1 MSMQNDD
8 IYFMKQA
15 LDIAKLA
22 ESNNEVPVG
31 ALCVMGGKIIASS
44 HNQRE
49 SLKDP
54 TAHAEIIAIRQASAH
69 LKSWRLTDCT
79 LFVTL
84 EPCLMC
90 AGAILNSR
98 ITRVVFGSY
107 DSKAGAL
114 GSLYNIGND
123 PRLNHEFAIKGGVLE
138 DFSSKLLTG
147 FFEKLRSY

>member
-1 MSMQNDD
+1 MEIKNDD

-15 LDIAKLA
+15 LNVA
-22 ESNNEVPVG
+22 EQAVSKGEVPV
-31 ALCVMGGKIIASS
+31 AAVCVMEGKIIGSA

-69 LKSWRLTDCT
+69 LNSWRLTDCT

-98 ITRVVFGSY
+98 IARVVFGSY

-114 GSLYNIGND
+114 GSLYNVGSD
-123 PRLNHEFAIKGGVLE
+123 PRLNHEFSINGGVLE
-138 DFSSKLLTG
+138 DFSSKLLAE
-147 FFEKLRSY
+147 FFEMLRSY